1 MADGATLPE
10 TQKELHLRVALM
22 AEAGDPAG
30 VIALLAEL
38 PSARFTSRLLIRL
51 STAAA
56 QAGSAAAA
64 RQAALVAVSAELA
77 PEERATIA
85 RRLATPSLRA
95 PDLAW
100 AVLAADPAAMLAPA
114 AEAEAI
120 RALGG
125 IADGDDPLLRA
136 AAGAARRRLLRVAPA
151 RFEAL
156 PPPGPLPP
164 WAPPAPV
171 APLRLLRAPGLPPA
185 AEESFR
191 GFAEAFERE
200 LARPPG
206 AIVRVLRDV
215 FVNAA
220 GQVWL
225 ADGQQVL
232 DGLNGGPPAPI
243 PPASRAAMAAA
254 PRVDDAEYATLRPN
268 AGNFFHW
275 MINNLPALSRHAGAE
290 AAPTLL
296 VGRPAPGFVAESL
309 ALAGADWPLL
319 PAGDATFVAR
329 LAVGWAPVAALAQ
342 RGAGMVLHDRLA
354 AAADAG
360 APPADAA
367 PLLYIS
373 RRDSGFRALGNEA
386 ALEAALAERGF
397 ATVAFQGRPL
407 IEQLRIIRAARLIVA
422 PHGAGLAHL
431 AFARPGVAVLE
442 LMPLVTSLSLRFQM
456 ARISRVMG
464 HRHALW
470 LAPSGAANRWTVDL
484 DALLPEVERLAGGV
498 ADSTVR
504 SD

>member
-1 MADGATLPE
+1 MADGTPLPE

-30 VIALLAEL
+30 VIALLAQL
-38 PSARFTSRLLIRL
+38 PAARFTSRLLIRL

-56 QAGSAAAA
+56 QAGSAEAA
-64 RQAALVAVSAELA
+64 RQAALVAVSADLT
-77 PEERATIA
+77 PLDRATIA
-85 RRLATPSLRA
+85 RRLATPSLRV

-100 AVLAADPAAMLAPA
+100 AVLAADPAAMLAPE

-136 AAGAARRRLLRVAPA
+136 AAAAARRRLLRIAPA

-156 PPPGPLPP
+156 PQPGPAQP
-164 WAPPAPV
+164 WAPPPA
-171 APLRLLRAPGLPPA
+171 APLRLLRAHAVPPA
-185 AEESFR
+185 AEEIFR

-206 AIVRVLRDV
+206 ALVRVLRDV
-215 FVNAA
+215 FVNAS

-243 PPASRAAMAAA
+243 PPASRAAMATA
-254 PRVDDAEYATLRPN
+254 PRLDDAEYATLRPN

-275 MINNLPALSRHAGAE
+275 MINNLPALSRHARAE

-296 VGRPAPGFVAESL
+296 AGRQPPGFVVESL
-309 ALAGADWPLL
+309 ALAGADWPLV

-342 RGAGMVLHDRLA
+342 RGAGTLLHDRLA

-360 APPADAA
+360 ALPGDAA

-373 RRDSGFRALGNEA
+373 RRDSGFRALANEA
-386 ALEAALAERGF
+386 ELEAALAARGF

-407 IEQLRIIRAARLIVA
+407 AEQLRIVRAARLIVA

-456 ARISRVMG
+456 ARVSRVMG

-470 LAPSGAANRWTVDL
+470 LAPSGVANRWTADL
-484 DALLPEVERLAGGV
+484 DALLPEVDRLVAGT
-498 ADSTVR
+498 A
-504 SD
+504 